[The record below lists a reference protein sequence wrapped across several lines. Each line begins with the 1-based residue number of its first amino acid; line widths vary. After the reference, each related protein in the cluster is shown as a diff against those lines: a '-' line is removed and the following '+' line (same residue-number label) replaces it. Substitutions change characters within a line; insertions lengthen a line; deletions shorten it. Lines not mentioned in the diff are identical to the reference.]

1 MRIALAPLMYCADHF
16 TQNLCVQLNRVQN
29 VVWYFNLGIIDLIV
43 SGHHFISAGKLASVA
58 FTLDTNSFADS
69 AAHCSEFSESF
80 ATKFQDNTLLGN
92 IALIGNLVGCG
103 DLTVVNIMAGLSE
116 SRAYTTVAGNSV
128 NGYPLV
134 DNNQSAPAVASCVKE
149 GLRADSA
156 IDYRRIREIFSWQTG
171 DFAGL
176 YPVLD

>member
-1 MRIALAPLMYCADHF
+1 MYCADHF

-29 VVWYFNLGIIDLIV
+29 FVWFSNLGIIDLIV

-58 FTLDTNSFADS
+58 FILDANSSADS
-69 AAHCSEFSESF
+69 AAPFSEFSESV
-80 ATKFQDNTLLGN
+80 ATEFQDNTLLGN
-92 IALIGNLVGCG
+92 IALSGNLAGCG

-116 SRAYTTVAGNSV
+116 SRAYTTVAGNSK

-134 DNNQSAPAVASCVKE
+134 DNHQSAPAVASCVRE
-149 GLRADSA
+149 GLRADSI
-156 IDYRRIREIFSWQTG
+156 IDYRHIREIFGWLTG